1 MSERSTL
8 NFERTEAVARGGM
21 VAAKTRLAAETGAAV
36 LRRGGNAIDAAVTT
50 ALTAGVVEPSMSG
63 IGGGGFLVAHFP
75 DRDEAVAVEYPMVS
89 PAAATPGMFPLV
101 GGAKDA
107 ELFGWPAVVDSAN
120 VVGHRAVAVPGTVA
134 GLSLALE
141 RYGTISWAEA
151 LEPAIAYAEGG
162 VPVTWLTTLGVAR
175 DLANLRRFP
184 ATAAIFVRPD
194 GQPPTTLDQTR
205 PEILRQTDLART
217 LRTLAEQGPRA
228 FYQGEIAH
236 QLATHVREHG
246 GILTP
251 DDLSRYQATIAE
263 PLRVAYHGHDLYTVG
278 KGTGGTTLA
287 QSLALLDGVD
297 VAALGH
303 NTPETLHRIAQA
315 FRVAFADR
323 YAYLADPDQIEVPL
337 AALLSVDYLSERRA
351 AFQANGTR
359 PILAADKGRLDV
371 THDLAAS
378 MPEYTK
384 GGSTTHQS
392 AIDKNGV
399 AVAVTQTLL
408 SVWGSRVV
416 VPGTGVLLNNG
427 MMWFDPE
434 PGRPNSVGGGKRPL
448 SNMSPALLVKDGHAV
463 AAIGASGGRRIQ
475 NALAQVAMNLIDHG
489 LTMQP
494 AVSAPR
500 IDAST
505 PNLIVSARL
514 PGGIVQQL
522 TKLGHNTVVL
532 AESQFLG
539 DFASPACVQ
548 VADGAFRGGEAD
560 GEKELVPGEDDREE
574 YRRDQAG
581 R

>member
-1 MSERSTL
+1 MSERSAWRI
-8 NFERTEAVARGGM
+8 ERTEAVARGGM
-21 VAAKTRLAAETGAAV
+21 VAAKTRLAAEAGAAV

-50 ALTAGVVEPSMSG
+50 ALTAGVVEPAMSG
-63 IGGGGFLVAHFP
+63 IGGGGYLVAHFP
-75 DRDEAVAVEYPMVS
+75 DRDEAVTVEYPMVS
-89 PAAATPGMFPLV
+89 PAAATSGRFPLV
-101 GGAKDA
+101 GGAKDTD
-107 ELFGWPAVVDSAN
+107 LFGWPAVVDSAN
-120 VVGHRAVAVPGTVA
+120 VVGHRAVTVAGTVA

-151 LEPAIAYAEGG
+151 LEPAIGYAEGG
-162 VPVTWLTTLGVAR
+162 VPVTWLTTLTVGR
-175 DLANLRRFP
+175 DLANLARFP

-205 PEILRQTDLART
+205 PEILRQTDLAQT
-217 LRTLAEQGPRA
+217 LRTLADQGPRV
-228 FYQGEIAH
+228 FYEGD
-236 QLATHVREHG
+236 LAARIVEHVVEHG
-246 GILTP
+246 GLFSR
-251 DDLSRYQATIAE
+251 DDFSRYRATIAE
-263 PLRVAYHGHDLYTVG
+263 PLRVSYHGHDLLTVG

-287 QSLALLDGVD
+287 QSMALLDGVD

-303 NTPETLHRIAQA
+303 NTPEALHRIARA

-323 YAYLADPDQIEVPL
+323 YAYLADPDHVEVPL
-337 AALLSVDYLSERRA
+337 DTLFSQDYLAERRHA
-351 AFQANGTR
+351 IQANGMR
-359 PILAADKGRLDV
+359 PIAAANKSRLGV
-371 THDLAAS
+371 THDFVAS
-378 MPEYTK
+378 MPEYAR

-399 AVAVTQTLL
+399 AVTVTQTLL

-448 SNMSPALLVKDGHAV
+448 SNMSPALLVKDGRAV
-463 AAIGASGGRRIQ
+463 AAIGASGGRRIL

-505 PNLIVSARL
+505 PNLIVSPRL
-514 PGGIVQQL
+514 PGETVRRL
-522 TKLGHNTVVL
+522 VELGHQIVVM
-532 AESQFLG
+532 AEDQFLG

-548 VADGAFRGGEAD
+548 VAADGTCRGGVDPFYYPAAAV
-560 GEKELVPGEDDREE
+560 GV
-574 YRRDQAG
+574 
-581 R
+581 